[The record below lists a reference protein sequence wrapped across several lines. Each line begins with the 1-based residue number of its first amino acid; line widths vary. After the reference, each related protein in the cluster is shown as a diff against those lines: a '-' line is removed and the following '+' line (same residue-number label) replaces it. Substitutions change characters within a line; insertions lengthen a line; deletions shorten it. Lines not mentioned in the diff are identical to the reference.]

1 MSDDSFIREVEEELR
16 NEQLQNFWSKY
27 GKLIIAGAVAV
38 VIGVAGYRYYEYS
51 SAQTAASNGDAFMEA
66 VRLSTDGKSDEAIAA
81 FSKIEAEGS
90 EAYQVIAKMRLA
102 AELHKKG
109 ESAKAVEAF
118 DAVVADTSADENFR
132 SISRIRAAMILVDS
146 GSVAD
151 VESRVT
157 PLMGPNS
164 AYLPSAREALGLA
177 HFKAGDLDK
186 AFEQF
191 DELAKDPN
199 TPSNMRQRVTVM
211 LGLIA
216 SQGGPVRENQ

>member
-16 NEQLQNFWSKY
+16 TERLQNFWSKY

-51 SAQTAASNGDAFMEA
+51 SAQSAARNGDAFMEA
-66 VRLSTDGKSDEAIAA
+66 VRLSTDGKTDEAITA
-81 FSKIEAEGS
+81 FSKIETEGS
-90 EAYQVIAKMRLA
+90 EAYQVIAKMRVA
-102 AELHKKG
+102 VELHKKG
-109 ESAKAVEAF
+109 DSAKAVETF
-118 DAVVADTSADENFR
+118 DAVIADTAADENFR
-132 SISRIRAAMILVDS
+132 SLSRIRAAMILVDT

-151 VESRVT
+151 VESRVS
-157 PLMGPNS
+157 PLMGPGS

-177 HFKAGDLDK
+177 HYKAGDLEK
-186 AFEQF
+186 SFEQF
-191 DELAKDPN
+191 EELAKDTD

-211 LGLIA
+211 LGLIS